1 MKFNISIPVYL
12 QVIDCLKKR
21 MVSGAIK
28 PGEKLPSVRGLSEE
42 FTINPNTATRVYHEM
57 ELMELCFTKRGIGT
71 FVTEDAEYIEA
82 LRYKMADKLI
92 EDCLKDLSDLGFGRE
107 EIVKK
112 IEEGEEESC
121 LK

>member
-28 PGEKLPSVRGLSEE
+28 LGEKLPSVRGLSEE

-71 FVTEDAEYIEA
+71 FVTEDAEYIE
-82 LRYKMADKLI
+82 I
-92 EDCLKDLSDLGFGRE
+92 GRAH
-107 EIVKK
+107 V
-112 IEEGEEESC
+112 
-121 LK
+121 